1 MTSSSNSSKTS
12 GVFYW
17 RGYFRKLYKTSVLK
31 YILEFKGA
39 SGVLSSFGIQNLCKT
54 SPFDTKLIR
63 KPTNQWEFCF
73 WGYSSKLLMPSGFEY
88 ILIFGGASCLA
99 LALKI
104 LITYQTKMTEP
115 ITEPKISC
123 NFFWIGYF
131 YFFVFLL
138 LIEFLRLHSHKK
150 LFTSPETIFVL

>member
-1 MTSSSNSSKTS
+1 MKSSSNSSKTS
-12 GVFYW
+12 GLFYW

-31 YILEFKGA
+31 YILEFKSA

-104 LITYQTKMTEP
+104 LITMTEP
-115 ITEPKISC
+115 ITEPITEPK
-123 NFFWIGYF
+123 NQLQFFLNRLFLLFCFSFANRVFEASLAQKTF
-131 YFFVFLL
+131 YF
-138 LIEFLRLHSHKK
+138 
-150 LFTSPETIFVL
+150 P